1 MTDEP
6 NGHTAD
12 DDNRLP
18 KAWAMPQPVFRS
30 TDGITPK
37 NRQKDAADA
46 STDPDSLAAAEP
58 ATDPTVESTEDQAAE
73 KADRIKVIAAP
84 QKPKRGGCAFSV
96 MAILMI
102 IVSGLAALIIVL
114 AYLYYSTPVPDP
126 FNN

>member
-58 ATDPTVESTEDQAAE
+58 ATAPNSSQRVPRTRA
-73 KADRIKVIAAP
+73 ADRARP
-84 QKPKRGGCAFSV
+84 HQGHRGTSK
-96 MAILMI
+96 
-102 IVSGLAALIIVL
+102 
-114 AYLYYSTPVPDP
+114 T
-126 FNN
+126 